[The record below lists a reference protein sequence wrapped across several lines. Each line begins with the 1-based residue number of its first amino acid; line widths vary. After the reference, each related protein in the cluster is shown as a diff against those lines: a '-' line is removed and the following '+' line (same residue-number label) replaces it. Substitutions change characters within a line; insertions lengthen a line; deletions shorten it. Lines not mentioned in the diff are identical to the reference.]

1 MIIFN
6 MILEKLSKLLL
17 LLVLLGLLLSFK
29 LKLDPVVVISNPGG
43 MKLKLLNLRS

>member
-6 MILEKLSKLLL
+6 MILEKIIKTIITTSTTR
-17 LLVLLGLLLSFK
+17 LLLSFK